1 MRNYRAD
8 TDEAQR
14 PYRVLA
20 LDGGGVR
27 GLYSATVLRTIA
39 RYYADQR
46 NVKALDIGRGFNLI
60 TGTSTGGIL
69 ACALASGVPIDN
81 VISLYRDVGPRIFRD
96 PTPDSSWYLVGWI
109 LRNLGRAANRNEDL
123 RAALGELFGERTL
136 NSIYKDRG
144 IALCIPA
151 VDMGTQRSWVY
162 KTPHSDDFVRDRHF
176 KLVDVCLATSAA
188 PIYLPLAAVS
198 DPDDPVHQRVFA
210 DGGLWANNP
219 VLIGLIEA
227 LGLAKPEQRIEI
239 LSVSTCPPPEGALID
254 RRRLS
259 WGIFKW
265 RVGTSALKAS
275 LESQAWGYHFMAKML
290 AQHLRLLG
298 KSCYVAR
305 LPHSIPSAEQ
315 LRHVGLDRANAKA
328 LEVLYDLGRLDGDME
343 NQFCDAETG
352 GIRTLLDRAF
362 GDMPELKT
370 SVGTS

>member
-8 TDEAQR
+8 TDATQR

-46 NVKALDIGRGFNLI
+46 NVTALDIGRGFDLI

-69 ACALASGVPIDN
+69 ACALASGVPIDD
-81 VISLYRDVGPRIFRD
+81 VISLYRDFGPRIFRD
-96 PTPDSSWYLVGWI
+96 PTPDSSLSLVGWI
-109 LRNLGRAANRNEDL
+109 LRNLGRAANRNENL
-123 RAALGELFGERTL
+123 RAALEGLFGERTL
-136 NSIYKDRG
+136 DYIYKDRG

-162 KTPHSDDFVRDRHF
+162 KTPHSSEFVRDRHF
-176 KLVDVCLATSAA
+176 RLVDVCLATSAA
-188 PIYLPLAAVS
+188 PIYLPLAAVN
-198 DPDDPVHQRVFA
+198 DPDDPQHQRVFA

-219 VLIGLIEA
+219 VLIGMIEA
-227 LGLAKPEQRIEI
+227 LGIAKPEQRIEI
-239 LSVSTCPPPEGALID
+239 LSVSTCPPPEGAMVD
-254 RRRLS
+254 RRKLS
-259 WGIFKW
+259 WGIFRW
-265 RVGTSALKAS
+265 RVGTTALKAS

-305 LPHSIPSAEQ
+305 LPHSTPSAEQ
-315 LRHVGLDRANAKA
+315 LRHLGLDRASSKA
-328 LEVLYDLGRLDGDME
+328 LDVLYELGRLDGDME
-343 NQFCDAETG
+343 NQFSDAETG

-362 GDMPELKT
+362 GDMPQLQNPT
-370 SVGTS
+370 SVS

>member
-1 MRNYRAD
+1 MQNYSAD
-8 TDEAQR
+8 TNAAEA

-46 NVKALDIGRGFNLI
+46 HLTALDIGKGFNLI

-69 ACALASGVPIDN
+69 ACALAGGIAIDDI
-81 VISLYRDVGPRIFRD
+81 ISLYRDVGPRIFRD
-96 PTPDSSWYLVGWI
+96 PTPDSSFQLVGWI
-109 LRNLGRAANRNEDL
+109 LRNMGQAANRNDAL
-123 RAALGELFGERTL
+123 RAALEERFGERTL
-136 NSIYKDRG
+136 DSVYLDRG
-144 IALCIPA
+144 IALCVPA
-151 VDMGTQRSWVY
+151 VDMATQRSWVY
-162 KTPHSDDFVRDRHF
+162 KTPHSSEFVRDRHF

-198 DPDDPVHQRVFA
+198 DPDDPLHKRVFA

-227 LGLAKPEQRIEI
+227 LGLARPEQRIEI
-239 LSVSTCPPPEGALID
+239 LSVSTCPPPEGAMVD

-259 WGIFKW
+259 WGIFRW
-265 RVGTSALKAS
+265 RVGTTALKAS

-305 LPHSIPSAEQ
+305 LPHSTPSAEQ
-315 LRHVGLDRANAKA
+315 LRHVGLDRATSEA
-328 LEVLYDLGRLDGDME
+328 LDVLYELGRLDGDME
-343 NQFCDAETG
+343 NQFHDAETG

-362 GDMPELKT
+362 GDMPEFV
-370 SVGTS
+370 SSSRS